1 MMNQAV
7 CKFCGLV
14 NLLAEVPTDATEE
27 QCVHIGT
34 MQCGCDDAR
43 NYQKRYERAAKAKI
57 EIDVMLT
64 KADEDSGIGAVPT
77 AVIELLKTAV
87 DLIADDQIHKIDV
100 GLCLGGKI
108 DIKSGSG
115 GKISIKRSVTQS
127 QKSEVE

>member
-1 MMNQAV
+1 MNQAV
-7 CKFCGLV
+7 CKFCGQAIMV
-14 NLLAEVPTDATEE
+14 DVPENATRAERE
-27 QCVHIGT
+27 HIGT
-34 MQCGCDDAR
+34 MECGCEAAR
-43 NYQKRYERAAKAKI
+43 NYQKRQERAEKAKI
-57 EIDVMLT
+57 EIDVMLS

-108 DIKSGSG
+108 DIKSGTG

>member
-1 MMNQAV
+1 MNQAV
-7 CKFCGLV
+7 CKFCGQ
-14 NLLAEVPTDATEE
+14 AIMTDVPEGATESE
-27 QCVHIGT
+27 CVHIGT
-34 MQCGCDDAR
+34 MECGCEAAR
-43 NYQKRYERAAKAKI
+43 NYQKRYERAEKAKI
-57 EIDVMLT
+57 KLDVMLS

-108 DIKSGSG
+108 DIKSGTG